1 MRCARPLQGTLLA
14 LCIFLAED
22 NPIIRANLTETVRDF
37 VGEDVVGYATSEV
50 EALTWLISRSEEW
63 DLAIL
68 DLFLQRGNGLSVL
81 SGCRVRRPSQK
92 VVVLS
97 NYATPDM
104 RRRCIGLGADAVFDK
119 STELHALL
127 DYCIE
132 LKQRATGRS

>member
-1 MRCARPLQGTLLA
+1 MPFS
-14 LCIFLAED
+14 IFLAED
-22 NPIIRANLTETVRDF
+22 NPILRANLTETVREF
-37 VGEDVVGYATSEV
+37 VGEDVIGYASSEV
-50 EALTWLISRSEEW
+50 EALTWLISRSDDW

-68 DLFLQRGNGLSVL
+68 DLFLKKGNGLAVL

-119 STELHALL
+119 STELPALL
-127 DYCIE
+127 DYCVE
-132 LKQRATGRS
+132 LKQRTLGRA